1 MTHTIVLSV
10 TYDEAQLEGHLKEV
24 RRGSVL
30 LACLLLL
37 RKPGYGYGLLE
48 RLEAAGV
55 EVDANTLYPML
66 RRLEK
71 QGLLT
76 SEWDTDGAR
85 PRKYY
90 ATSDQGVALAA
101 ELMSSWL
108 DMTRSLEQLNMEN
121 DE

>member
-1 MTHTIVLSV
+1 MDQSN
-10 TYDEAQLEGHLKEV
+10 LESQLKEL

-30 LACLLLL
+30 LACLLVL
-37 RKPGYGYGLLE
+37 RNPGYGYGLLE
-48 RLEAAGV
+48 RLEGVGV

-90 ATSDQGVALAA
+90 ATSEQGTELARV
-101 ELMSSWL
+101 LMASWL
-108 DMTRSLEQLNMEN
+108 EMTRTLEELNRG
-121 DE
+121 DS

>member
-1 MTHTIVLSV
+1 V

-37 RKPGYGYGLLE
+37 GKPGYGYGLLE

-55 EVDANTLYPML
+55 DVDANTLYPML

-76 SEWDTDGAR
+76 SEWDTEGAR

-90 ATSDQGVALAA
+90 ATSEQGKALAA

-108 DMTRSLEQLNMEN
+108 EMTRSLEQLNLEKD

>member
-1 MTHTIVLSV
+1 V
-10 TYDEAQLEGHLKEV
+10 TYDDAQLESQLKEL

-30 LACLLLL
+30 LACLLVL
-37 RKPGYGYGLLE
+37 RNPGYGYGLLE
-48 RLEAAGV
+48 KLEEVGV

-76 SEWDTDGAR
+76 SEWDTQGAR

-90 ATSDQGVALAA
+90 ATSPAGIALAG
-101 ELMSSWL
+101 ELMASWL
-108 DMTRSLEQLNMEN
+108 DMTRTLERLDRGET
-121 DE
+121 

>member
-1 MTHTIVLSV
+1 VA
-10 TYDEAQLEGHLKEV
+10 YDDAQLEPYLKEL

-30 LACLLLL
+30 LACLLVL
-37 RKPGYGYGLLE
+37 RTPGYGYGLLE
-48 RLEAAGV
+48 RLEEVGV

-76 SEWDTDGAR
+76 SEWDTEGAR
-85 PRKYY
+85 PRRYY
-90 ATSDQGVALAA
+90 ATSEQGISLAA

-108 DMTRSLEQLNMEN
+108 AMTRTLEKLNQEIR

>member
-1 MTHTIVLSV
+1 MDQSN
-10 TYDEAQLEGHLKEV
+10 LESQLKEL

-30 LACLLLL
+30 LACLLVL
-37 RKPGYGYGLLE
+37 RTPGYGYGLLE
-48 RLEAAGV
+48 RLQEVGV

-90 ATSDQGVALAA
+90 ATSELGIELAG
-101 ELMSSWL
+101 ELMGSWL
-108 DMTRSLEQLNMEN
+108 DMTRTLEELNRG
-121 DE
+121 DSR

>member
-1 MTHTIVLSV
+1 MVIV
-10 TYDEAQLEGHLKEV
+10 TYDGAQVAAHLKEL

-30 LACLLLL
+30 LACLLVL
-37 RKPGYGYGLLE
+37 RTPGYGYGLLE
-48 RLEAAGV
+48 RLEGAGL

-76 SEWDTDGAR
+76 AEWDTDGAR

-90 ATSDQGVALAA
+90 ATSETGIELART
-101 ELMSSWL
+101 LMRSWL
-108 DMTRSLEQLNMEN
+108 EITKTLEELNRGESL
-121 DE
+121 